1 MNLFKRVALAN
12 AVVAEHNAGKVRAV
26 IASEYGISENQVQY
40 LLKHAREAGIFVRPV
55 KRGRK
60 SSAQTT
66 MRRAEIANRYRSGE
80 SGPSIARSLGV
91 TVETVYTSLRTVGVE
106 RRKRANT
113 ERNNSIVVRYQSGE
127 SGVKIAKDL
136 AVTPK
141 VVYDTLH
148 RAGVVIRKKEV
159 LTNA

>member
-1 MNLFKRVALAN
+1 MNLFKRVALAH
-12 AVVAEHNAGKVRAV
+12 AVIQRHNEGVTRV
-26 IASEYGISENQVQY
+26 LIASEFGITENQVQY
-40 LLKHAREAGIFVRPV
+40 FLKHAHDAGIFVKPT

-60 SSAQTT
+60 ASAQTT

-113 ERNNSIVVRYQSGE
+113 ERNNAIVVRYQSGE
-127 SGVKIAKDL
+127 SGVKIAVDL
-136 AVTPK
+136 GVTPK
-141 VVYDTLH
+141 VVYDNLR
-148 RAGVVIRKKEV
+148 RAGVVIRKRIV
-159 LTNA
+159 VTNA

>member
-1 MNLFKRVALAN
+1 ML
-12 AVVAEHNAGKVRAV
+12 
-26 IASEYGISENQVQY
+26 IASEFGITENQVQY
-40 LLKHAREAGIFVRPV
+40 FLKHAHDAGIFVKPT

-60 SSAQTT
+60 ASAQTT

-113 ERNNSIVVRYQSGE
+113 ERNNAIVVRYQSGE
-127 SGVKIAKDL
+127 SGVKIAVDL
-136 AVTPK
+136 GVTPK
-141 VVYDTLH
+141 VVYDNLR
-148 RAGVVIRKKEV
+148 RAGVVIRKRIV
-159 LTNA
+159 VTNA

>member
-26 IASEYGISENQVQY
+26 VASEYGISENQVQY
-40 LLKHAREAGIFVRPV
+40 FLKHAREAGLFVRPV

-113 ERNNSIVVRYQSGE
+113 ERNNAIVVRYQSGE
-127 SGVKIAKDL
+127 SGVKIAVDL
-136 AVTPK
+136 GVTPK
-141 VVYDTLH
+141 VVYDNLR
-148 RAGVVIRKKEV
+148 RAGVVIRKRIV
-159 LTNA
+159 VTNA

>member
-1 MNLFKRVALAN
+1 MNLFKRVALAH
-12 AVVAEHNAGKVRAV
+12 AVIQRHNEGVTRV
-26 IASEYGISENQVQY
+26 LIASEFGITENQVQY
-40 LLKHAREAGIFVRPV
+40 FLKHAHEAGIFVKPT

-60 SSAQTT
+60 TSAQTAL
-66 MRRAEIANRYRSGE
+66 RRAEIANRYRAGE

-91 TVETVYTSLRTVGVE
+91 TLETVYFSLRTVGVE
-106 RRKRANT
+106 RRKMANT

-141 VVYDTLH
+141 IVYDALH
-148 RAGVVIRKKEV
+148 RAGVVIRKKQV

>member
-12 AVVAEHNAGKVRAV
+12 AIVAEHNAGKVRAV
-26 IASEYGISENQVQY
+26 IASEYGITENQVQY
-40 LLKHAREAGIFVRPV
+40 LLKHAREAGLFVRPT

-113 ERNNSIVVRYQSGE
+113 ERNNAIVVRYQSGE
-127 SGVKIAKDL
+127 SGVKIAVDL
-136 AVTPK
+136 GVTPK
-141 VVYDTLH
+141 VVYDNLR
-148 RAGVVIRKKEV
+148 RAGVVIRKRIV
-159 LTNA
+159 VTNA

>member
-1 MNLFKRVALAN
+1 MNLFKRVALAHAVIQRHN
-12 AVVAEHNAGKVRAV
+12 EGATRVVVA
-26 IASEYGISENQVQY
+26 SEFGITENQVQY
-40 LLKHAREAGIFVRPV
+40 FLKHAHEAGIFVKPT

-60 SSAQTT
+60 TSAQTT

-113 ERNNSIVVRYQSGE
+113 ERNNAIVVRYQSGE

-141 VVYDTLH
+141 VVYDNLR

-159 LTNA
+159 ITNA

>member
-26 IASEYGISENQVQY
+26 VASEYGISENQVQY
-40 LLKHAREAGIFVRPV
+40 FLKHAREAGLFVRPV

-113 ERNNSIVVRYQSGE
+113 ERNNASVVRYQSGE
-127 SGVKIAKDL
+127 SGVKIAVDL
-136 AVTPK
+136 GVTPK
-141 VVYDTLH
+141 VVYDNLR
-148 RAGVVIRKKEV
+148 RAGVVIRKRIV
-159 LTNA
+159 VTNA